1 MNKKWN
7 LPQCVVYMKM
17 VCIGNIGFQLLI
29 ECLLLINMSFSK
41 WNFRSNEPLLMMVI
55 RLRGSPTIFEL
66 GSFII
71 DISCQFWLPNLLTW
85 SSWFHPE
92 TLVCIIRVKIQW
104 TLPSSNLSQVL
115 GDLFMQ
121 WSWLQCHVLRNW
133 YRPYFLLRH
142 ILETLVTIVPR
153 YGD

>member
-41 WNFRSNEPLLMMVI
+41 WNFRSNEPLMMMVI

-66 GSFII
+66 VSLLIFPVNFDCLIFWHDHHGSILRLLYVLLGSKFNELYLPLLKSWEIFLCNDHDYNVMCYVI
-71 DISCQFWLPNLLTW
+71 DIVHIFCSGTSSRHWWL
-85 SSWFHPE
+85 
-92 TLVCIIRVKIQW
+92 
-104 TLPSSNLSQVL
+104 
-115 GDLFMQ
+115 
-121 WSWLQCHVLRNW
+121 
-133 YRPYFLLRH
+133 
-142 ILETLVTIVPR
+142 
-153 YGD
+153 